1 MKWLP
6 QGMDFHGI
14 VGLAITLRR
23 SVRAK
28 ISDLNMW
35 HSKSAGHANWR

>member
-1 MKWLP
+1 MKSLP
-6 QGMDFHGI
+6 QGMDFHRI

-35 HSKSAGHANWR
+35 HGTIAGHAN